1 MAWENQRS
9 CLTQATRRDRTHVQ
23 DEFADRWVLEA
34 FQPVGITNSGQLIRL
49 IKLDLH
55 QGREARAL
63 SAVRR
68 RMLACCCS
76 AGDWFDGG

>member
-1 MAWENQRS
+1 M
-9 CLTQATRRDRTHVQ
+9 Q

-68 RMLACCCS
+68 RMLACCVVPVTGLTV
-76 AGDWFDGG
+76 AKVAFPGPWNKPFFLMD